1 MMDPKI
7 ASRNS
12 AHGANG
18 RATPRL
24 LGSLLL
30 AAAVTGLPACEKDE
44 GGMSEAVEEA
54 QDEVQD
60 AGEAIRDKAREAKE
74 EVQDE
79 VDDHT

>member
-1 MMDPKI
+1 MMDPII
-7 ASRNS
+7 ASRKS

-30 AAAVTGLPACEKDE
+30 AAALAGLPACEKDE

-54 QDEVQD
+54 
-60 AGEAIRDKAREAKE
+60 K
-74 EVQDE
+74 DE